1 MTTATSDLKQQ
12 LRDFGLRSTAPRLAV
27 LELLLDADRPMTH
40 TDIVEQLGQE
50 QWDQATIYRNL
61 VKFVEV
67 GLARVASEV
76 GRMSRYELIRDDP
89 HPHPHFVCVSCGIVE
104 CMADVAISASAQ
116 SAWTDAIQSA
126 QIQLHGICPECT
138 AEKSN

>member
-1 MTTATSDLKQQ
+1 MTTTTSDLKQQ

-40 TDIVEQLGQE
+40 TDIVEQLGAE

-67 GLARVASEV
+67 GLARVASEA
-76 GRMSRYELIRDDP
+76 GRMSRYELIRDEL

-104 CMADVAISASAQ
+104 CMGDVTISASPQ
-116 SAWTDAIQSA
+116 STWTDAIQSA
-126 QIQLHGICPECT
+126 QIQIHGICPKCT
-138 AEKSN
+138 ASKSN